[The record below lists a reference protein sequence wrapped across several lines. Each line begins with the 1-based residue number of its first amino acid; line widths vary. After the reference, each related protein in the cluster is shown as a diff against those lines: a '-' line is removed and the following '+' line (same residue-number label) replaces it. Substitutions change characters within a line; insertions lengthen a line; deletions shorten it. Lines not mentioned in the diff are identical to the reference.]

1 MRGSRSFVFLGP
13 DARVDGRGMQG
24 VGRRVRVGSR
34 QVRIDMDMAMK
45 GWQRMLEKVV
55 EQIHM
60 PEGEAQPLEGRREA
74 VVARR

>member
-1 MRGSRSFVFLGP
+1 MFLGP
-13 DARVDGRGMQG
+13 EARVDGRGMQG

-55 EQIHM
+55 EQIHV
-60 PEGEAQPLEGRREA
+60 PEGEGQGLEGRREA
-74 VVARR
+74 VAARR